1 MPISNLI
8 PSFDKCASVCFVVLR
23 TIFFFVC
30 FILCYPSFAPNS
42 DHHVP
47 SRNTQIHPFCANSR
61 SPTSPTSW
69 NEEESRPISPV
80 SSQMQPKP
88 SFLDGP
94 DVSGPGMNQK
104 LLDQGQITKPPSFDI
119 QHSQGSQAAPQP
131 PPHIHQTQNLLMTSV
146 DSTDAASTTGG
157 VALNDDAKS
166 NTLSTGGGA
175 GNGGEFNENDV
186 GNVET
191 ETKSISSLKSIGSTQ
206 DR

>member
-1 MPISNLI
+1 MLQFVLLFYA
-8 PSFDKCASVCFVVLR
+8 PSFFVLYVPFYV
-23 TIFFFVC
+23 TIIC
-30 FILCYPSFAPNS
+30 PDTPSIINARSLARSITQHTTRP
-42 DHHVP
+42 P
-47 SRNTQIHPFCANSR
+47 SNSR

-80 SSQMQPKP
+80 SSQIQPKP
-88 SFLDGP
+88 SFLDGANE
-94 DVSGPGMNQK
+94 SGGTATINQK

-119 QHSQGSQAAPQP
+119 QHSGAPQQAP
-131 PPHIHQTQNLLMTSV
+131 PQLPPHIHQTQNLLMTSV

-166 NTLSTGGGA
+166 NSGGVGGGGGGA
-175 GNGGEFNENDV
+175 GGEFNENDV